1 MFVVSALIFGLVA
14 SIAQAS
20 VPGKLAVWS
29 LGGTKAPANYD
40 SRSVLVDK
48 ATSRVNELA
57 KKTDVVVFLS
67 HGEATYPAAVR
78 ESMKEAAQLEVMPH
92 IYKVSAD
99 AHSGIMESAILASDA
114 FKNAKTDISQVKSG
128 DSLIVKLSGSITADA
143 EILKSVHKLAENHK
157 LTIVA
162 IEEPSAIAPVSSGD
176 YSRRLSNETNPLP
189 SGTEFTIYYNGE
201 YLYMTPELFTG
212 LMTMLFIAF
221 VGFIGF
227 QCLGAIQGPSTFPTK
242 LPPLGKEG

>member
-14 SIAQAS
+14 SVAQAS

-29 LGGTKAPANYD
+29 LGGPKAAAHYD

-57 KKTDVVVFLS
+57 QKADIVVFLS
-67 HGEATYPAAVR
+67 HGETTYPAAVR
-78 ESMKEAAQLEVMPH
+78 DSIKEAAQLEVMPH
-92 IYKVSAD
+92 VYKVSAD
-99 AHSGIMESAILASDA
+99 AHSGIMEAAILASDA
-114 FKNAKTDISQVKSG
+114 FKNAKTDITQVKSG
-128 DSLIVKLSGSITADA
+128 DSVIVKLSGSIAADT
-143 EILKSVHKLAENHK
+143 ELLKSIHKLAENHK

-162 IEEPSAIAPVSSGD
+162 IEEPTAVAPAVSSD
-176 YSRRLSNETNPLP
+176 YSRRLAANPNYLP

-201 YLYMTPELFTG
+201 YLYLTPELFTG
-212 LMTMLFIAF
+212 LMTMLFLAF
-221 VGFIGF
+221 VGFTGL
-227 QCLGAIQGPSTFPTK
+227 QCLGAIQGPATFPTK